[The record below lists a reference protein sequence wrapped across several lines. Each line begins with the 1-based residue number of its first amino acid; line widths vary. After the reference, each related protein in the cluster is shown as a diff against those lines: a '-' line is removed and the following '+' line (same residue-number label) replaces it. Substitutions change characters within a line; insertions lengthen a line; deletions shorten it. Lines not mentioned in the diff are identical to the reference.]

1 MPRFKIG
8 KIIFEDGSTTD
19 ATVEFEA
26 SSNISIINEDKDGDE
41 RVVIL
46 SKTELMTLF
55 YAYVGWERGVQEYK
69 KLTEH

>member
-46 SKTELMTLF
+46 SKTE
-55 YAYVGWERGVQEYK
+55 
-69 KLTEH
+69 

>member
-26 SSNISIINEDKDGDE
+26 SSNISIINED
-41 RVVIL
+41 IL
-46 SKTELMTLF
+46 VTKGLSCISD
-55 YAYVGWERGVQEYK
+55 QSNI
-69 KLTEH
+69 HP